1 MLPFVTLD
9 ETLESITI
17 ISAVERAP
25 FPDLQMQ
32 IREPADQ

>member
-9 ETLESITI
+9 ESLEII

-25 FPDLQMQ
+25 FPDLQMR